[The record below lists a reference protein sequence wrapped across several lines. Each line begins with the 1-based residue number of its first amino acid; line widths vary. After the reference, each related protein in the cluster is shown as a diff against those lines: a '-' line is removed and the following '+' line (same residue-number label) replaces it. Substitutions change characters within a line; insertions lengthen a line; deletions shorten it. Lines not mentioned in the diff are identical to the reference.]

1 MRSPEPSKVRLQKY
15 MALCGIASRRR
26 SEIMIALGK
35 VSINGEVVKQP
46 YIMIDPLS
54 DEVKVEGKRISEK
67 LRKVY
72 ILLNKPRGVLTT
84 LDDPF
89 GRKTVVSLVDQNAR
103 VYPVGRLDFDTE
115 GLLLLTND
123 GELTYKLTH
132 PGKEVEKEYYAQVSG
147 RLDLEKVKRLRAG
160 IDIGGYVTAQAII
173 EEVRFDGKLT
183 TYKIII
189 KEGKKRQI
197 RRMFEA
203 VSFTVKYLKRER
215 IGNLRLGDLKPGQWR
230 YLSPSELENLKNSVG
245 GN

>member
-1 MRSPEPSKVRLQKY
+1 MRSLEPSKVRLQKY

-26 SEIMIALGK
+26 SEIMITLGK

-46 YIMIDPLS
+46 FIMIDPLS

-89 GRKTVVSLVDQNAR
+89 GRKTVMSIVDQDVR

-132 PGKEVEKEYYAQVSG
+132 PGKEVEKEYYAQVLG
-147 RLDLEKVKRLRAG
+147 RLNLEKEKRLCAG
-160 IDIGGYVTAQAII
+160 VDIGGYITAPAII
-173 EEVRFDGKLT
+173 EQVAFDGKLT

-197 RRMFEA
+197 RKMFEA
-203 VSFTVKYLKRER
+203 VGFTVKYLKRER

>member
-1 MRSPEPSKVRLQKY
+1 MRSLEPSKVRLQKY

-35 VSINGEVVKQP
+35 VSINGEIVKQP

-89 GRKTVVSLVDQNAR
+89 GRKTVVSLIDQNIR

-123 GELTYKLTH
+123 GELTFKLTH
-132 PGKEVEKEYYAQVSG
+132 PGKEVEKEYYTQVLG
-147 RLDLEKVKRLRAG
+147 RLDLEKLKRLRAG
-160 IDIGGYVTAQAII
+160 VDIGGYVTAPAII
-173 EEVRFDGKLT
+173 EEIGFDGKLT
-183 TYKIII
+183 TYKMII

-203 VSFTVKYLKRER
+203 VGFTVKYLKRER

-230 YLSPSELENLKNSVG
+230 YLSPSELENLKNIVG

>member
-1 MRSPEPSKVRLQKY
+1 MRDIEPSKVRLQKY
-15 MALCGIASRRR
+15 MAFCGIASRRR
-26 SEIMIALGK
+26 SELLIASGK
-35 VSINGEVVKQP
+35 VSVNGETVKQP

-54 DEVKVEGKRISEK
+54 DEVLVDGKRISEK
-67 LRKVY
+67 QQRVY

-89 GRKTVVSLVDQNAR
+89 GRKTVMSLVDQSIR

-123 GELTYKLTH
+123 GELTFKLTH
-132 PGKEVEKEYYAQVSG
+132 PGKEVEKEYYAQILGHLNSDK
-147 RLDLEKVKRLRAG
+147 LKQLRRG
-160 IDIGGYVTAQAII
+160 VDIGGYITAPAII
-173 EEVRFDGKLT
+173 EESESEGELT
-183 TYKIII
+183 TYKVII

-197 RRMFEA
+197 RKMFEA
-203 VSFTVKYLKRER
+203 VGFTVLYLKRER
-215 IGNLRLGDLKPGQWR
+215 IGNLSLGDLETGQWR